1 LFVSKPLVPPWK
13 DGSKNLV
20 RDVASHVQRVEPT
33 VMTVE
38 GIQALPPH
46 VRYAPVYRDPG
57 RFAPGLR
64 ANARVVGH
72 LLRGD
77 PLDGWVFAFAPNPL
91 SSSVARGV
99 LWARRAAGWTGPV
112 VQILPSAPRSFEGV
126 QRWLFGDVLVALS
139 TWTKA
144 RLVENGVPSE
154 RVRVIPPCV
163 PEARTPSPEAVAALR
178 AKYGL
183 GQHPVVLYPGD
194 YEVST
199 GARTVS
205 QAVARIVA
213 QVPEARVVF
222 ACRAKTPRSR
232 EVQAQLQD
240 SEARLGVAEYT
251 RHVGQ
256 VEDFSALLA
265 ASTVLAF
272 PVDDLY
278 GKVDVPLVLLE
289 ALAQGVP
296 LVVASGGPLDE
307 LTFAPKVAPGA
318 VDALAAEVVALLRDA
333 TRRHTVAQEGQSS
346 YRDRYTPHA
355 VARMYDALFSE
366 VLAPGQ
372 PRP

>member
-1 LFVSKPLVPPWK
+1 
-13 DGSKNLV
+13 
-20 RDVASHVQRVEPT
+20 
-33 VMTVE
+33 
-38 GIQALPPH
+38 
-46 VRYAPVYRDPG
+46 
-57 RFAPGLR
+57 
-64 ANARVVGH
+64 
-72 LLRGD
+72 
-77 PLDGWVFAFAPNPL
+77 
-91 SSSVARGV
+91 
-99 LWARRAAGWTGPV
+99 
-112 VQILPSAPRSFEGV
+112 
-126 QRWLFGDVLVALS
+126 
-139 TWTKA
+139 
-144 RLVENGVPSE
+144 
-154 RVRVIPPCV
+154 
-163 PEARTPSPEAVAALR
+163 
-178 AKYGL
+178 
-183 GQHPVVLYPGD
+183 
-194 YEVST
+194 
-199 GARTVS
+199 
-205 QAVARIVA
+205 
-213 QVPEARVVF
+213 
-222 ACRAKTPRSR
+222 
-232 EVQAQLQD
+232 VQAQLQD